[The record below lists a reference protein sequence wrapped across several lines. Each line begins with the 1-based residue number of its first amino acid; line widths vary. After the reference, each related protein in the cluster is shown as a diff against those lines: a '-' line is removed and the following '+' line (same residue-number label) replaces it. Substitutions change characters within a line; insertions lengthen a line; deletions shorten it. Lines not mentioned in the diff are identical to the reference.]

1 VEEIIQVQNQ
11 HYIMASSAR
20 LNDRV
25 RVLKHGDTF
34 AVFDARGDIL
44 PIGHGEQGLY
54 HEGTRYLSRLE
65 FRLQDRQP
73 FLLSST
79 VKEQIAVL
87 AVNLTNPD
95 ISQGDQVVLRRNAL
109 HVTRSSLLWDMACH
123 EDLRIRNFEL
133 LPVNL
138 KVSIAFD
145 ADFADIFEVR
155 GFHRERRG
163 RLLPPVVNDDGIVL
177 AYEGLDGVTRRL
189 RVRYRT
195 ENCQVEPRRLR
206 YEMTIPPRGE
216 ESIHVT
222 FSFEQ
227 NGARSPRP
235 TFRQAL
241 ERCCAETRTARA
253 SDTRLASSNANF
265 NEWLVRS
272 GMDLHMM
279 FTRTPFGTYPY
290 AGIPWFSTVFG
301 RDGIVTALQ
310 YLWIN
315 PDPAR
320 GVLGYLAATQAT
332 DLIPEQDAEPGKIL
346 HESRKGELAA
356 LGEIPFGR
364 YYGSVDATPLFVIL
378 AGAYHARTGDATTL
392 AFLWPHV
399 RRAIE
404 WIEKYGDVDG
414 DGFVEYSRRSPNG
427 LINQGWKDSHD
438 AIFHSDGTLA
448 EGPIALCEVQA
459 YVYAA
464 RLHAAALADAMG
476 EREFA
481 GEQRVKAAALRAR
494 FEEVFWCDDLR
505 SYGLALDGRKRL
517 CRVRTSNAGHALF
530 GGIADAGHAAK
541 LADLLVSETF
551 FSGWGT
557 RTVAT
562 TEARY
567 NPMSYHNGSVWP
579 HDNAMIALGMSR
591 YDLPRAV
598 PLKLFSAIFHAS
610 IFTELHRLPELYC
623 GFRRQPGE
631 GPTLYPVACSPQAW
645 ASGALYMMLQASLG
659 LTLDAAPARLSFYHP
674 SLPEWLGELN
684 VRGLR
689 VGGGQ
694 VDLDIRRHERD
705 VEINVVNRKGDV
717 QVIVTK

>member
-1 VEEIIQVQNQ
+1 MEEIIQVQQ
-11 HYIMASSAR
+11 QYYIMASSAR

-25 RVLKHGDTF
+25 RVLKHADTF
-34 AVFDARGDIL
+34 AVFDAKGDIL

-65 FRLQDRQP
+65 FRLLDRQP

-79 VKEQIAVL
+79 VKEQMAVL
-87 AVNLTNPD
+87 SVNLTNPD
-95 ISQGDQVVLRRNAL
+95 ISAGDVVTLRRNAL
-109 HVTRSSLLWDMACH
+109 HVTRTSLLWDMACH

-133 LPVNL
+133 SPVDL
-138 KVSIAFD
+138 KISIVFD

-155 GFHRERRG
+155 GFQRQQKG
-163 RLLPPVVNDDGIVL
+163 RLLPPVVEADGIVM
-177 AYEGLDGVTRRL
+177 AYEGLDQVVRRL
-189 RVRYRT
+189 RIRYTT
-195 ENCQVEPRRLR
+195 ENCQVEPRRLL
-206 YEMTIPPRGE
+206 YQKTLPPRGE
-216 ESIHVT
+216 ASIHVT

-227 NGARSPRP
+227 GSIRSPRP

-241 ERCCAETRTARA
+241 ERCSAETRAARA
-253 SDTRLASSNANF
+253 GETRLSSSNANF
-265 NEWLVRS
+265 NEWLTRS
-272 GMDLHMM
+272 TMDLHMM
-279 FTRTPFGTYPY
+279 FTRTPFGIYPY

-301 RDGIVTALQ
+301 RDGIITALQ

-315 PDPAR
+315 PEPAR

-332 DLIPEQDAEPGKIL
+332 ELIPEQDAEPGKIL
-346 HESRKGELAA
+346 HEARKGELAA
-356 LGEIPFGR
+356 LGEIPFGQ
-364 YYGSVDATPLFVIL
+364 YYGSADATPLFVIP
-378 AGAYHARTGDATTL
+378 AGAYYERTGDRSTA

-404 WIEKYGDVDG
+404 WIEQYGDLDG
-414 DGFVEYSRRSPNG
+414 DGFVEYARRSEKG
-427 LINQGWKDSHD
+427 LLNQGWKDSHD
-438 AIFHSDGTLA
+438 AIFHADGSLA

-464 RLHAAALADAMG
+464 RLHAAVLAEGMG

-481 GEQRVKAAALRAR
+481 AEQRRKADVLRAR
-494 FEEVFWCDDLR
+494 FEEAFWCEDLR
-505 SYGLALDGRKRL
+505 TYGLALDGDKRL
-517 CRVRTSNAGHALF
+517 CKVRTSNAGHALF
-530 GGIADAGHAAK
+530 GMISEPGRAARI
-541 LADLLVSETF
+541 ADLLVDETF
-551 FSGWGT
+551 FSGWGV

-562 TEARY
+562 SEARY

-591 YDLPRAV
+591 YDIPKPVLLR
-598 PLKLFSAIFHAS
+598 LFSAVFHAS

-645 ASGALYMMLQASLG
+645 ASGALFMMLQASLG
-659 LTLDAAPARLSFYHP
+659 LTIEAVPGRLLFNHPA
-674 SLPEWLGELN
+674 LPDWLGEVN

-689 VGGGQ
+689 VGNGQ
-694 VDLDIRRHERD
+694 VDLDIHRHERD
-705 VEINVVNRKGDV
+705 VEINVINRRGDV
-717 QVIVTK
+717 KVIVTK